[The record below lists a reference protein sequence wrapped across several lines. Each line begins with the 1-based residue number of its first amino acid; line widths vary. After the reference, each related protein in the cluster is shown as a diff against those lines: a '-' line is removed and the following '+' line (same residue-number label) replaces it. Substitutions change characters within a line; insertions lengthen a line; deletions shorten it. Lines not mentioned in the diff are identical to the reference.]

1 MTQDELAMV
10 LYGALDRQDLLFST
24 HADLSYVQVEGRVD
38 LLKVADDVLQAVAKA
53 DAARRKA

>member
-24 HADLSYVQVEGRVD
+24 QADLSYVQVEGRVD
-38 LLKVADDVLQAVAKA
+38 LLKVADEVLQAVAKA